1 MCYVIGLQPHSVCL
15 CSSAEKW
22 TDGVERTWL
31 KIQTTNNSAR
41 KHDYVVFSAL
51 LHLDGHRKHLKL
63 SLLDVVFIT
72 YNLTVVISPNPIRSI
87 INPACIWVWC
97 NLYKHFSTKVTCAEV
112 TGLHICSRSSCM
124 YCQGASE
131 CLYGIMCTRARSH
144 YTGWLL
150 QRQVT
155 YSPFESVKATA
166 FDTVNGFWFWY
177 VLKMHCRHL
186 RRMTQWRSPQ
196 LKVMVQTLYLTS
208 SSDSSSK
215 LIKSPLRHLQKER
228 RRADVLSHA
237 ETILKTELSHKE
249 TWRKRVKKKGGLR
262 IELDRLTHKWKT

>member
-1 MCYVIGLQPHSVCL
+1 MCYIIGLQPHSVCL

-31 KIQTTNNSAR
+31 KIQTTNNLAR

-144 YTGWLL
+144 YSGWLL

-166 FDTVNGFWFWY
+166 FDSVNSLWSRTVCSEDA
-177 VLKMHCRHL
+177 L
-186 RRMTQWRSPQ
+186 
-196 LKVMVQTLYLTS
+196 S
-208 SSDSSSK
+208 SSSPYDAVEISSTESDGANALSNK
-215 LIKSPLRHLQKER
+215 QLRFIQQTDKVSFKAFTER
-228 RRADVLSHA
+228 TQESRCAQPCRNHTQNWAFA
-237 ETILKTELSHKE
+237 
-249 TWRKRVKKKGGLR
+249 
-262 IELDRLTHKWKT
+262 